1 MCVAPHIASLTMPVN
16 VFYSMLACA
25 RITSGASSATD
36 NLGIAFTEVMS
47 FIVLAPL
54 DGLN

>member
-16 VFYSMLACA
+16 VFCSPLACA
-25 RITSGASSATD
+25 RITSGASSATA
-36 NLGIAFTEVMS
+36 NMGIAFTEVMS
-47 FIVLAPL
+47 FIVLPPL